1 MLLTT
6 GVVDTLGDVVAIDE
20 PVGTIETLGDVVA
33 TDEPEDA
40 SDLEIEPT
48 EATEDP
54 FVECGNF
61 LAADTSY
68 EEIDEASKHA
78 ISK

>member
-1 MLLTT
+1 MSLST
-6 GVVDTLGDVVAIDE
+6 GVADTLGDVVAIDE

-40 SDLEIEPT
+40 SVSEIEPT

-54 FVECGNF
+54 FVECDNF
-61 LAADTSY
+61 LVADTSY
-68 EEIDEASKHA
+68 EEIDETSKHA